1 MFTGHTLVLLTGTDV
16 DRNTMRF
23 AALRAQQ
30 DGSRIFA
37 CRVHVDEE
45 ACQFVALTPYQFQGL
60 SGAVPP
66 YELED
71 TVSYASAILEE
82 VVPAGSLGIQPV
94 HMADVDSAHMN
105 AFIREEGIGVV
116 VASRPSGH
124 KCDGE
129 VCKTVRASS
138 VPVVSLPITQLA

>member
-23 AALRAQQ
+23 AAARARH

-60 SGAVPP
+60 HGAVPP

-71 TVSYASAILEE
+71 TVNYATTILGEIA
-82 VVPAGSLGIQPV
+82 PDGGLAIQPV
-94 HMADVDSAHMN
+94 HLADVDPSHMN
-105 AFIREEGIGVV
+105 RFITEQGIGVL
-116 VASRPSGH
+116 VASRPSGC

-138 VPVVSLPITQLA
+138 VPVVSLPITQSA